1 LADQDT
7 LRGLERGLWVLEA
20 LEAKPISSLHD
31 LHLSTGIPK
40 PSLLR
45 VLQTL
50 ERHHLVS
57 RRLGDGRY
65 RTSTNLTRRPRRN
78 ARYERVAE
86 AAAPVLDRL
95 CQKISWPSDM
105 MVPAGDHMVI
115 AETSQTQTP
124 FLIKAGGIGSPI
136 SWLLS
141 AVGRVYLAYCPE
153 KEREAILGKLRRSDN
168 PLDPLA
174 HEPKRLERI
183 LAETRQR
190 GYGIRDPGFVGGF
203 YGTAPQDDG
212 LAAIA
217 LPLLDRIR
225 VHGAINILWVKTAY
239 TIEEFAGRHL
249 TDLQSAAKEIV
260 GSLLKTGSTRS
271 RR

>member
-1 LADQDT
+1 
-7 LRGLERGLWVLEA
+7 
-20 LEAKPISSLHD
+20 
-31 LHLSTGIPK
+31 
-40 PSLLR
+40 
-45 VLQTL
+45 
-50 ERHHLVS
+50 
-57 RRLGDGRY
+57 
-65 RTSTNLTRRPRRN
+65 
-78 ARYERVAE
+78 
-86 AAAPVLDRL
+86 
-95 CQKISWPSDM
+95 
-105 MVPAGDHMVI
+105 
-115 AETSQTQTP
+115 
-124 FLIKAGGIGSPI
+124 
-136 SWLLS
+136 
-141 AVGRVYLAYCPE
+141 
-153 KEREAILGKLRRSDN
+153 
-168 PLDPLA
+168 LA